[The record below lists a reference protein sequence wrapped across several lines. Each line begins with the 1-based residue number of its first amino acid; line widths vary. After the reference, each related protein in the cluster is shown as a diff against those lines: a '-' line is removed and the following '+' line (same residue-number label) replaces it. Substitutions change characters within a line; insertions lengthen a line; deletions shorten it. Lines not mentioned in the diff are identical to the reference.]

1 MRLEVTCKDRI
12 GLTRELLDLLVLK
25 NIDLRGIEIFPI
37 GLIYLNF
44 SQIDFN
50 IFQPL
55 MAEIRRIEGVIDVR
69 TVAFMPSEQ
78 EHRAMWTLL
87 ESVPVPVFSINTKG
101 QIKLLNPA
109 TRHLFELDE
118 NDKNEKS
125 FNQLIPNFNI
135 HRWLEQKIL
144 MLKLS
149 PSN

>member
-55 MAEIRRIEGVIDVR
+55 MAEIRR
-69 TVAFMPSEQ
+69 
-78 EHRAMWTLL
+78 
-87 ESVPVPVFSINTKG
+87 
-101 QIKLLNPA
+101 
-109 TRHLFELDE
+109 
-118 NDKNEKS
+118 
-125 FNQLIPNFNI
+125 
-135 HRWLEQKIL
+135 
-144 MLKLS
+144 
-149 PSN
+149 